1 MSNMKLQ
8 AFADLVKRYGAVWRE
23 VWQIRAQLE
32 RPTRDADQLA
42 FLPAELELVETPVH
56 PAPRWTMRVL
66 VALTVIALLI
76 GVIGR
81 LDIVVT
87 ASGQFIPNARV
98 KTIQPAITGV
108 VREIGVK
115 DGQRVAA
122 GQLLM
127 KLDTT
132 QAVSVKHSSSL
143 SRAWRR

>member
-1 MSNMKLQ
+1 MGTMKLQ

-32 RPTRDADQLA
+32 RPARDADHLA

-56 PAPRWTMRVL
+56 PAPRWAMRVL

-76 GVIGR
+76 GILGR

-115 DGQRVAA
+115 DGQRVPL
-122 GQLLM
+122 QFPELRS
-127 KLDTT
+127 KI
-132 QAVSVKHSSSL
+132 HS
-143 SRAWRR
+143 RVIPIC